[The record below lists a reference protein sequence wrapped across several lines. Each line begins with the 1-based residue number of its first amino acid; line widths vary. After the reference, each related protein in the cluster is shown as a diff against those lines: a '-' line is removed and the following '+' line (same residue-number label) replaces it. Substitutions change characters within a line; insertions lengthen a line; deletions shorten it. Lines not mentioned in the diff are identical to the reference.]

1 MKRSLVLIKTILLA
15 MFLLAG
21 LGCGGSSSG
30 LNEGVAVLTL
40 TAVPSSILADNISF
54 STITSVLI
62 DGSGK
67 PARIGTAVTFSTNLA
82 VFSNNAKM
90 YETTTVDENGTAMAT
105 LIAGLTPGTATV
117 TCTSGGASAIVKIEI
132 KSF

>member
-1 MKRSLVLIKTILLA
+1 MKCSFTLIKTIILALLVS
-15 MFLLAG
+15 G
-21 LGCGGSSSG
+21 VLGCGGSSSG
-30 LNEGVAVLTL
+30 LNDSVATLTV

-62 DGSGK
+62 DANGS
-67 PARIGTAVTFSTNLA
+67 PARIGTAVSFSTNLG
-82 VFSNNAKM
+82 VFSNNQKS
-90 YETTTVDENGTAMAT
+90 YDTLTIDDKGTATAT

-117 TCTSGGASAIVKIEI
+117 TCASGGATAIVKVEF